1 MLSQEFP
8 TLLWLVITIACHP
21 EQSEGAMHHPTTG
34 RDLWIQNLQDG
45 SESPLPINTVYQ
57 EYEAKISP
65 DGRWIA
71 YVTDAFRRDELWV
84 GLAPKNETSG

>member
-1 MLSQEFP
+1 
-8 TLLWLVITIACHP
+8 
-21 EQSEGAMHHPTTG
+21 MHHPTTG

-65 DGRWIA
+65 DGRIA

-84 GLAPKNETSG
+84 GLAPKNETTG